1 MVDVTID
8 RLANGGAGVARHE
21 GQVLFVPGGLPGD
34 RVRVEVV
41 AARARHLE
49 GRLVEVLEPSPARV
63 EPPCPYALAPA
74 APGRVLPDP
83 GPSTSAS
90 TGDTR
95 CGGCQWLALDLA
107 AQRAAH
113 AALVRDAL
121 VRIGGFDLPGTLPV
135 ITADAAPGGRA
146 DLAGLAYRGRIE
158 VALGPLAPERE
169 CAPRSGAR
177 PKADAL
183 AGRSMGGSQ
192 HGSRTKRAARAVG
205 FRAAASHAVVDVA
218 RCAVAQAPLNEAL
231 ATLRRRAMSGEI
243 PPPVIEVELA
253 VGDDP
258 GRVVATARLDRSLPP
273 RALARLADRLWE
285 AWPGLAGLRVEG
297 PRGAAGA
304 VAEERGEPWIEST
317 VPGPGG
323 RSLPL
328 ILPAGVFAQANP
340 AVNARLV
347 EAVSAALAPAP
358 GRRLLDLFAGAGN
371 FTIPLA
377 AAGAEVLGLER
388 EGRAVDA
395 ARRSAARL
403 GLTNARFRQV
413 DVTEGLEWL
422 AADARARS
430 DALPTP
436 SPSGGYPAGTRA
448 SPGSPGSPWSRR
460 LHGVGKAGVRG
471 LSPSLRPGTRERARS
486 DREARSPRSGPPRV
500 VDGAV
505 LDPPR
510 AGAGAAVV
518 DRLALLA
525 PAVVAYVSCEPTTL
539 ARDLARF
546 AARGYVLE
554 QVTVFEMFP
563 QTAHVEVLARLA
575 RRS

>member
-1 MVDVTID
+1 
-8 RLANGGAGVARHE
+8 
-21 GQVLFVPGGLPGD
+21 
-34 RVRVEVV
+34 
-41 AARARHLE
+41 
-49 GRLVEVLEPSPARV
+49 
-63 EPPCPYALAPA
+63 
-74 APGRVLPDP
+74 
-83 GPSTSAS
+83 
-90 TGDTR
+90 
-95 CGGCQWLALDLA
+95 
-107 AQRAAH
+107 
-113 AALVRDAL
+113 
-121 VRIGGFDLPGTLPV
+121 
-135 ITADAAPGGRA
+135 
-146 DLAGLAYRGRIE
+146 
-158 VALGPLAPERE
+158 
-169 CAPRSGAR
+169 
-177 PKADAL
+177 
-183 AGRSMGGSQ
+183 MGGSQ